1 MSKIADEYLKI
12 KVEMAGNPFIG
23 FLLEQ
28 DREQR
33 EKVKKQA
40 TEIENLKRRVN
51 FADGQLFNALR
62 ESNKLRDEK
71 AELVEVLKEHDE
83 KTKEIKATNENWWK
97 LINKQDEEITEL
109 KRQLFEAHNAKEM
122 PGSYPYNSILS
133 ALREIAETD
142 ISGKK
147 SFMASKTMKELAQE
161 VLKNV

>member
-1 MSKIADEYLKI
+1 MSRLADEYLKI

-33 EKVKKQA
+33 EKVKKQT
-40 TEIENLKRRVN
+40 TEIENLKRRVD
-51 FADGQLFNALR
+51 FADSQLFNALR

-71 AELVEVLKEHDE
+71 NNLIGIVKDLDAAVQKMESNTLEIKEHVTVEDE
-83 KTKEIKATNENWWK
+83 KY
-97 LINKQDEEITEL
+97 
-109 KRQLFEAHNAKEM
+109 NAVVK
-122 PGSYPYNSILS
+122 

-161 VLKNV
+161 VLENV

>member
-1 MSKIADEYLKI
+1 MSKLADEYLKI

-28 DREQR
+28 DRTHR
-33 EKVKKQA
+33 EHAKKQA

-51 FADGQLFNALR
+51 FADGQLFNAMR
-62 ESNKLRDEK
+62 EANKLRDEK
-71 AELVEVLKEHDE
+71 NNLIGIVKDLDAAVQKMESNTLEIKEHVTVEDE
-83 KTKEIKATNENWWK
+83 KY
-97 LINKQDEEITEL
+97 
-109 KRQLFEAHNAKEM
+109 NAVVK
-122 PGSYPYNSILS
+122 

-161 VLKNV
+161 VLENV